1 MLPEPSPFRYAA
13 AVFGSRRI
21 GPLGLLAGAAAVVLL
36 APPAFASEGG
46 DPVVPL
52 LLALTVVLASA
63 KIGGWIA
70 TRVRQPAVLGEL
82 VAGILIGNLG
92 LLGIHALDPVKAD
105 ATLAILA
112 SLGVI
117 VLLFEVGLVSTV
129 PQMMQVGA
137 SALLVAVLGVA
148 TPFALG
154 WLAGAWLLPGQPAYV
169 HAFLGAVLT
178 ATSVGITARVL
189 RDLDATRSREA
200 KIILGA
206 AVIDDVLGLVI
217 LAVVSGVIAAAD
229 RGEAGVSI
237 GAIAW
242 VCAKA
247 VGFLAGA
254 ILLGRLL
261 APWLFRAA
269 ALVRV
274 RGILLTAGL
283 LFCFFLSYLAARA
296 DLAPIVG
303 AFAAGLILEGSHF
316 SRFEES
322 RETTLESLLHPIST
336 ILVPIFFVLT
346 GMRVSL
352 GTFADPAVVGLASA
366 LIVIAWVGKQAC
378 SLGVLQ
384 KGVDRLTVGLGM
396 VPRGEVGLIFA
407 TMGAKLTLGGEPVIS
422 PATYSAIVIMV
433 IVTTLVTP
441 PALQWSIER
450 RKRALAA

>member
-1 MLPEPSPFRYAA
+1 MLSA
-13 AVFGSRRI
+13 RRVH
-21 GPLGLLAGAAAVVLL
+21 PLLIVLL
-36 APPAFASEGG
+36 ACVIAAPRALASQHG

-52 LLALTVVLASA
+52 LLALTVVLVSA

-70 TRVRQPAVLGEL
+70 TRIHQPAVLGEL

-92 LLGIHALDPVKAD
+92 LVGFRGFEPFQTDT
-105 ATLAILA
+105 TLSILA
-112 SLGVI
+112 GLGVI
-117 VLLFEVGLVSTV
+117 LLLFEVGLDSTV
-129 PQMMQVGA
+129 LEMMQVGA
-137 SALLVAVLGVA
+137 SALLVALLGVV

-154 WLAGAWLLPGQPAYV
+154 WLVGAWLLPDRPSYV

-189 RDLDATRSREA
+189 RDLDASRTSEA

-217 LAVVSGVIAAAD
+217 LAVVSGVIAAA
-229 RGEAGVSI
+229 GQGTGVSLT
-237 GAIAW
+237 AIAW

-247 VGFLAGA
+247 IGFLAGA

-261 APWLFRAA
+261 APWLFRIA

-274 RGILLTAGL
+274 RGILLTTGL
-283 LFCFFLSYLAARA
+283 IFCFLLSYLAALA

-303 AFAAGLILEGSHF
+303 AFAAGLVLEGSHLE
-316 SRFEES
+316 RFEEAK
-322 RETTLESLLHPIST
+322 ETTLESLLHPIST
-336 ILVPIFFVLT
+336 FLVPIFFVMT

-352 GTFADPAVVGLASA
+352 ETFADPAVIGLAA
-366 LIVIAWVGKQAC
+366 AITVIAWVGKQAC

-384 KGVDRLTVGLGM
+384 RGVDRLTVGLGM

-407 TMGAKLTLGGEPVIS
+407 TMGATLTLAGQPVIG

-441 PALQWSIER
+441 PALKWSIER
-450 RKRALAA
+450 QRRRAA

>member
-1 MLPEPSPFRYAA
+1 MLSA
-13 AVFGSRRI
+13 RRVH
-21 GPLGLLAGAAAVVLL
+21 PLLIVLL
-36 APPAFASEGG
+36 ACVIAAPRALASQHG

-52 LLALTVVLASA
+52 LLALTVVLVSA

-70 TRVRQPAVLGEL
+70 TRIHQPAVLGEL

-92 LLGIHALDPVKAD
+92 LVGFHGFEPFQTDT
-105 ATLAILA
+105 TLSILA
-112 SLGVI
+112 GLGVI
-117 VLLFEVGLVSTV
+117 LLLFEVGLDSTV
-129 PQMMQVGA
+129 LEMMQVGA
-137 SALLVAVLGVA
+137 SALLVALLGVV

-154 WLAGAWLLPGQPAYV
+154 WLVGAWLLPDRPSYV

-189 RDLDATRSREA
+189 RDLDASRTSEA

-217 LAVVSGVIAAAD
+217 LAVVSGVIAAA
-229 RGEAGVSI
+229 GQGAGVSLT
-237 GAIAW
+237 AIAW

-247 VGFLAGA
+247 IGFLAGA

-261 APWLFRAA
+261 APWLFRIA

-274 RGILLTAGL
+274 RGILLTTGL
-283 LFCFFLSYLAARA
+283 IFCFLLSYLAALA

-303 AFAAGLILEGSHF
+303 AFAAGLVLEGSHLE
-316 SRFEES
+316 RFEEAK
-322 RETTLESLLHPIST
+322 ETTLESLLHPIST
-336 ILVPIFFVLT
+336 FLVPIFFVMT

-352 GTFADPAVVGLASA
+352 ETFADPAVIGLAA
-366 LIVIAWVGKQAC
+366 AITVIAWVGKQAC

-384 KGVDRLTVGLGM
+384 RGVDRLTVGLGM

-407 TMGAKLTLGGEPVIS
+407 TMGATLTLAGQPVIG

-441 PALQWSIER
+441 PALKWSIER
-450 RKRALAA
+450 QRRRAA

>member
-1 MLPEPSPFRYAA
+1 MPGR
-13 AVFGSRRI
+13 SRIR
-21 GPLGLLAGAAAVVLL
+21 PLVVGAATLL
-36 APPAFASEGG
+36 LVAGPAFAAGPH

-52 LLALTVVLASA
+52 LLTLTVVLAAA
-63 KIGGWIA
+63 KIGGWLA
-70 TRVRQPAVLGEL
+70 VKARQPAVLGEL
-82 VAGILIGNLG
+82 LAGILIGNLG
-92 LLGIHALDPVKAD
+92 LAGFQAFEPMKAD
-105 ATLAILA
+105 PTLAILA
-112 SLGVI
+112 GLGVI
-117 VLLFEVGLVSTV
+117 LLLFEVGLESTV
-129 PQMMQVGA
+129 AQMLQVGA
-137 SALLVAVLGVA
+137 SALLVAVLGVV

-154 WLAGAWLLPGQPAYV
+154 WLAGAWLLPDRPAYV

-189 RDLDATRSREA
+189 RDLDAARTREA

-229 RGEAGVSI
+229 RGESGVSTA
-237 GAIAW
+237 AIAW

-247 VGFLAGA
+247 IGFLAGA

-269 ALVRV
+269 ARVPV
-274 RGILLTAGL
+274 RGILLTTGL
-283 LFCFFLSYLAARA
+283 IFCFLLSYLAARA

-303 AFAAGLILEGSHF
+303 AFAAGLVLEGSHF
-316 SRFEES
+316 ERFEERGES
-322 RETTLESLLHPIST
+322 SLESLLHPIST
-336 ILVPIFFVLT
+336 FLVPVFFVLT

-352 GTFADPAVVGLASA
+352 DSFADPRVVGLALA

-378 SLGVLQ
+378 SLGVLE

-407 TMGAKLTLGGEPVIS
+407 TMGATLTLGGRPVIAPS
-422 PATYSAIVIMV
+422 MYSAIVIMV

-441 PALQWSIER
+441 PALTWSIGR
-450 RKRALAA
+450 RNLGRAA